1 MGSLRLPDVIFI
13 LFIVA
18 IAYMAVR
25 PGSPA
30 PDWVTGLGSMLSGSI
45 TLVTAG

>member
-1 MGSLRLPDVIFI
+1 VGSLRLPDVIFI

-18 IAYMAVR
+18 VAYMAVR

-30 PDWVTGLGSMLSGSI
+30 PAWIQGLGNMLAGSI